1 MWQFDCGA
9 TITLWA
15 EEERQQR
22 QQRHGKGCSA
32 LTLNGKG
39 SLPSACAGVPRGS
52 RRTALP
58 DELMSSTDTEHSLNP
73 LPVCWNAAAAAAK
86 HTLSHLIAQAWPRS
100 GAGAGNSSR
109 AIPQTLML
117 LMHSEG
123 KVFREDSSA
132 ARFSS

>member
-1 MWQFDCGA
+1 MERAPFLQHAQECPGA
-9 TITLWA
+9 
-15 EEERQQR
+15 
-22 QQRHGKGCSA
+22 
-32 LTLNGKG
+32 
-39 SLPSACAGVPRGS
+39 AGEQLCP
-52 RRTALP
+52 
-58 DELMSSTDTEHSLNP
+58 MSSTDTEHSLNP
-73 LPVCWNAAAAAAK
+73 LPVCWNTAAAAAAAAK
-86 HTLSHLIAQAWPRS
+86 HTLSHLIAQAWPHS